1 MADMSAETHRNS
13 VGRIFPRSGKT
24 GTTDEILA
32 LLDTTPAT
40 P

>member
-1 MADMSAETHRNS
+1 MSAETHRNS
-13 VGRIFPRSGKT
+13 VGRIFPQLRET

-32 LLDTTPAT
+32 LLDTTLAT